1 MKLLAALLC
10 ALMLILSVPVAA
22 HAADDVYTEG
32 TLYYTIGD
40 ETVTI
45 VGCFGRKDEVTVPAS
60 IAGYPVNT
68 IGSGAFMTNRYL
80 KKLNLPDTIT
90 VIEDG
95 AIAEGIRV
103 IYNANTDHPQGEP
116 TDIITGREPIR
127 TPSKSDATQ
136 PTKSADKQPTTSAA
150 KGADATKAAPAPTNA
165 GGDKVIEGEVNLV
178 DEEASE
184 AAASAAAAASGANG
198 AVPVTDANGSVIPA
212 ESISVPLPVA
222 GASATTDES
231 AGGSGA
237 WLIVAIIAAV
247 GAAAAIVA
255 VVVIRKKR
263 SSTK

>member
-1 MKLLAALLC
+1 M
-10 ALMLILSVPVAA
+10 
-22 HAADDVYTEG
+22 
-32 TLYYTIGD
+32 
-40 ETVTI
+40 
-45 VGCFGRKDEVTVPAS
+45 
-60 IAGYPVNT
+60 IAVLGEP
-68 IGSGAFMTNRYL
+68 SSQEMW
-80 KKLNLPDTIT
+80 
-90 VIEDG
+90 IEDG